1 MARKYRRRIIIL
13 HNLQVK
19 LIFALLGMIVGVSAI
34 LVISLYMFF
43 KGNISAFSIPE
54 EYVQQVLANS
64 IWPVVIIAIILF
76 IVSIWATIMITH
88 KIYGPLYRLSAYI
101 KKLSEGEVTEEL
113 RFRRGD
119 AIHGL
124 KEIYNDLRK
133 SLEKTLHY
141 NYQEM
146 VKIFSGL
153 QQILDKLYQ
162 KKIKQDELYDVLQ
175 NSCDRLAKAL
185 DITSEAI
192 ESEKE

>member
-1 MARKYRRRIIIL
+1 MEQKYRRRKIIL
-13 HNLQVK
+13 HNLQIK
-19 LIFALLGMIVGVSAI
+19 LIFALLGIIIGVSII
-34 LVISLYMFF
+34 LVTSLYLFL

-54 EYVQQVLANS
+54 EYAQQVLTNS
-64 IWPVVIIAIILF
+64 LWPVVIIAIVLF
-76 IVSIWATIMITH
+76 IASIWAIIIITH
-88 KIYGPLYRLSAYI
+88 RIYGPLYRLSAYI

-153 QQILDKLYQ
+153 QQILDQLYQ

-175 NSCDRLAKAL
+175 NSCNRLAKAL
-185 DITSEAI
+185 DVTSEAI